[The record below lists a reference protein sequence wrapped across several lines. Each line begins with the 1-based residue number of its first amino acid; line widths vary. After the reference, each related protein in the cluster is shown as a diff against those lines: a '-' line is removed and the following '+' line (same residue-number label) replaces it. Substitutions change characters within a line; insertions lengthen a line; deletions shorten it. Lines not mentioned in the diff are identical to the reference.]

1 MTNRHKQIQT
11 GLLPRAGAL
20 FVFALLLAP
29 VIAGAQEYTDS
40 RSMQNRINQLENQIQ
55 TLSRSVYR
63 GAPMPQG
70 AVASG
75 GGDSSAALG
84 VFGDRLQAIEDQQ
97 RNMIGQIEKLQF
109 DVRQMQDQLQKFQA
123 DTELR
128 FQQAPVTGSSAT
140 TAPASSSSTART
152 TLPPDE
158 LAADPAAPS
167 ADAAVRTSGNS
178 PSGTLGTLSSGGAT
192 TTAESLYESGFSD
205 IRESNFDSAQK
216 KFTDFMSRYPTH
228 ALAGNAQYWL
238 AETYYVKGDYRQ
250 AAKLFAKG
258 YQDYPQGQKASDCL
272 LKLGLSLAKLG
283 QKEDACLSLQQLQ
296 SEFPGDTSPV
306 NRRAKQEMSQLGC
319 G

>member
-1 MTNRHKQIQT
+1 MMTKRHMQSKT

-20 FVFALLLAP
+20 FAFALLLAP
-29 VIAGAQEYTDS
+29 VVAGAQEYTDT
-40 RSMQNRINQLENQIQ
+40 RSMQNRLKQLENQIQ

-63 GAPMPQG
+63 GAPMP
-70 AVASG
+70 ADG
-75 GGDSSAALG
+75 GVSDAGSNNTSAALG
-84 VFGDRLQAIEDQQ
+84 VFGDRLQAVEQQQ
-97 RNMIGQIEKLQF
+97 RAVTGQIEKLQF
-109 DVRQMQDQLQKFQA
+109 DVRQMQEQLQKFQA

-128 FQQAPVTGSSAT
+128 FQQTGSAAT
-140 TAPASSSSTART
+140 VAPPVRSTAVAPAP

-158 LAADPAAPS
+158 MMATPS
-167 ADAAVRTSGNS
+167 TDEVVKTSGNS
-178 PSGTLGTLSSGGAT
+178 AAGTLGTLSTSGAE
-192 TTAESLYESGFSD
+192 TAETLYESGFAD
-205 IRESNFDSAQK
+205 VRESNFESAQK
-216 KFTDFMSRYPTH
+216 KFGEFMKRHPTH

-238 AETYYVKGDYRQ
+238 AETFYVRGDYRQ

-258 YQDYPQGQKASDCL
+258 YQDYPQGQKAADCL